1 MDTGKRRQFII
12 NVAYW
17 AIIAA
22 IVYLIFRYLLNLLL
36 PFVIALLVAWLLR
49 PISKFYRKK
58 MPGHSKL
65 TTAMTVAT
73 VILFYL
79 VLSCLV
85 LLLAANLV
93 SSLATYFGRLP
104 QWYTQ
109 SLEPGLKNLYLRAQ
123 TLAARFDPAIVDV
136 VNRVLPEVFSAVSGA
151 ITSFSVNAVGKLT
164 NIATSVPGY
173 LLSGIISVI
182 ATIFMATAFDSMKA
196 FFNRNL
202 PEKFLETSHYA
213 IDSFRKIIGQYG
225 KSYFLVMLI
234 TFCEVCFGLIIVGV
248 KKAPLVAF
256 LIALFDIFPIVGAG
270 MILLPWAIVTFI
282 QGHILKGIGL
292 FILYVVVI
300 VVRQFLE
307 PNLVGKQVGLPPLVT
322 LVCMFVG
329 SSLFGVWGLFG
340 FPITA
345 AIITN
350 LNNDPDVPIHLF
362 KPAVQEENPKG
373 KVIYRFRKRGEKEKE
388 LRKTEK
394 SGSEAKKKS

>member
-109 SLEPGLKNLYLRAQ
+109 SLEPGLRNLYLRAQ

-173 LLSGIISVI
+173 LLSGVISII

-234 TFCEVCFGLIIVGV
+234 TFCEVCLGLLLVGV

-282 QGHILKGIGL
+282 QGHLWRGIGL

-307 PNLVGKQVGLPPLVT
+307 PKLVGKQVGLPPLVT
-322 LVCMFVG
+322 LSCMFVG

-350 LNNDPDVPIHLF
+350 LNNDPDVPINLF
-362 KPAVQEENPKG
+362 KPAEPEENPKG
-373 KVIYRFRKRGEKEKE
+373 KVVYRFRKRGEKEKDPQ
-388 LRKTEK
+388 KTEK

>member
-36 PFVIALLVAWLLR
+36 PFVIALLVAWFLR
-49 PISKFYRKK
+49 PVSKFYRRKI
-58 MPGHSKL
+58 PNHSKL

-79 VLSCLV
+79 ILGCLV

-93 SSLATYFGRLP
+93 SSLAAYIGRLP
-104 QWYTQ
+104 EWYTQ
-109 SLEPGLKNLYLRAQ
+109 SLEPGLRNLYERAQ
-123 TLAARFDPAIVDV
+123 TLASRFDPAIVDV

-173 LLSGIISVI
+173 LLSGVIAVI

-196 FFNRNL
+196 FFQRNL
-202 PEKFLETSHYA
+202 PEKFLQTSHYA
-213 IDSFRKIIGQYG
+213 IDSFRNILGLYG

-234 TFCEVCFGLIIVGV
+234 TFCEICFGLLIVGV
-248 KKAPLVAF
+248 KKAPLIAF
-256 LIALFDIFPIVGAG
+256 LIALFDIFPIVGSG

-282 QGHILKGIGL
+282 QGRLLRGVGL

-307 PNLVGKQVGLPPLVT
+307 PKLVGKQVGLPPLVT
-322 LVCMFVG
+322 LACMFVG

-350 LNNDPDVPIHLF
+350 LNNDPDVPINLF
-362 KPAVQEENPKG
+362 KPAEPEEEPKG
-373 KVIYRFRKRGEKEKE
+373 KVVYRFRKKAEAAREA
-388 LRKTEK
+388 RKAEK
-394 SGSEAKKKS
+394 SEAGKDKKS